1 MRTLNGYNLMF
12 LFAFVITFF
21 TFLPP
26 AISELNTEFVTY
38 AMNTHTGVLL
48 MNFKFLYHQF

>member
-12 LFAFVITFF
+12 LFAFVI

>member
-1 MRTLNGYNLMF
+1 MF